1 MNLLHN
7 LNPPQ
12 REAVLHG
19 EGPLLILAGAGSG
32 KTRVIVHRIAW
43 LIREKAVPPW
53 QILAVTFTNKA
64 AGEMRDRVV
73 KLLGGGE
80 VPLIATFHSAC
91 ARILR
96 REIHHLGYEG
106 NFAIYDDRDSEKLLK
121 AIVAELNLDEKRF
134 PAKMFAA
141 AIDDAKN
148 AGQMPDDLPDGDY
161 FMEKVARV
169 YTTYQ
174 ERLKKCNALDFG
186 DLVLLTVRLFE
197 TVPEVLERYRERY
210 RWLLVDEYQDTNP
223 IQYRLVRLL
232 AGTRQNLCVV
242 GDDDQSIYRW
252 RGACIRNI
260 LDFEKE
266 FSGVKVVKLEQNYRS
281 TRTILSAAGKVVE
294 KNRGRKLKTLW
305 TENPG
310 GERIVYRR
318 LEDERAEARFVC
330 GEIERFARRG
340 GDVRDTAVF
349 YRTNAQSRVVEDA
362 LVAEGIPYRMVGGM
376 RFYERMEIKDILA
389 YLKAL
394 DNPADEI
401 ALKRIINTP
410 PRGIGLSTVD
420 KIAELAVQKGMLFYD
435 ALAEAA
441 KGALL
446 GSGPR
451 GKVASFVA
459 MLERFKVAAETMP
472 LTELASR
479 IIQETGY
486 ADRLKGE
493 RSDEADDRLANLQE
507 LLAALEE
514 FERTSEEHTLSAFL
528 EQVALVSDLERGES
542 GREATTLMTLHSAK
556 GLEFPLV
563 FMTGMEERLFP
574 HVRALE
580 DRDQMEEERRL
591 CYVGMTRARERLFLT
606 NARRRRIFGQEQYN
620 QPSRFIA
627 DIPEDFLDM
636 EEEYQPGL
644 GFGDRRP
651 GARDWGL
658 GKQESGVRSR
668 ESGVRSQES
677 GVSTQKSGVR
687 SQEPEERL
695 TTECVSGE
703 KREKH
708 NLAAVFE
715 MEQELENEV
724 RVVPDEDAGVAIGMR
739 VRHSKFGVGTIRKIE
754 GLGDAQK
761 VIVWFNSVGPK
772 KLLVRFAGL
781 ERV

>member
-43 LIREKAVPPW
+43 LIRQKGIPPW

-64 AGEMRDRVV
+64 AGEMRERVE

-96 REIHHLGYEG
+96 REINHLGYDG

-121 AIVAELNLDEKRF
+121 EIVVELKLDEKRF

-141 AIDDAKN
+141 AIDDCKN
-148 AGQMPDDLPDGDY
+148 AGRLPTDVPTGDF
-161 FMEKVARV
+161 FMEKVSRV
-169 YTTYQ
+169 YTAYQ

-197 TVPEVLERYRERY
+197 TMPEILERYLERY

-252 RGACIRNI
+252 RGASIRNI

-281 TRTILSAAGKVVE
+281 TRTILAAAGKVVE
-294 KNRGRKLKTLW
+294 KNRGRKQKTLW

-310 GERIVYRR
+310 GERIVYRQ
-318 LEDERAEARFVC
+318 LEDERDEARFVC
-330 GEIERFARRG
+330 REIERFVRQG
-340 GDVRDTAVF
+340 GDLRDTAIF

-394 DNPADEI
+394 DNPADEV

-410 PRGIGLSTVD
+410 PRGIGQATVE
-420 KIAELAVQKGMLFYD
+420 KITELAGQKRIIFYD

-441 KGALL
+441 KGGLL
-446 GSGPR
+446 SAGPR
-451 GKVASFVA
+451 GKVASFVE
-459 MLERFKVAAETMP
+459 MLERFKVVAETTP

-479 IIQETGY
+479 IIQDTGY
-486 ADRLKGE
+486 AERLKGE
-493 RSDEADDRLANLQE
+493 RSEEADDRLANLQE

-514 FERTSEEHTLSAFL
+514 FERSSDESTLSAFL

-542 GREATTLMTLHSAK
+542 GQEATTLMTLHSAK

-563 FMTGMEERLFP
+563 IMIGMEERLFP

-580 DRDQMEEERRL
+580 DREQMEEERRL

-606 NARRRRIFGQEQYN
+606 NARRRRIFGQDQYN
-620 QPSRFIA
+620 QASRFIA
-627 DIPEDFLDM
+627 DIPRDFLDLG
-636 EEEYQPGL
+636 EYQEPGIR
-644 GFGDRRP
+644 DR
-651 GARDWGL
+651 GV
-658 GKQESGVRSR
+658 GKAFSSEG
-668 ESGVRSQES
+668 
-677 GVSTQKSGVR
+677 
-687 SQEPEERL
+687 PFL
-695 TTECVSGE
+695 
-703 KREKH
+703 H
-708 NLAAVFE
+708 NLAAVLQ
-715 MEQELENEV
+715 MEPEPELGNEV
-724 RVVPDEDAGVAIGMR
+724 RVVPEDAEGVAIGMQ
-739 VRHSKFGVGTIRKIE
+739 VRHAKFGIGTIRKIE
-754 GLGDAQK
+754 GRGDDKK
-761 VIVWFNSVGPK
+761 VIVWFNTVGPK

>member
-1 MNLLHN
+1 
-7 LNPPQ
+7 
-12 REAVLHG
+12 
-19 EGPLLILAGAGSG
+19 
-32 KTRVIVHRIAW
+32 
-43 LIREKAVPPW
+43 
-53 QILAVTFTNKA
+53 
-64 AGEMRDRVV
+64 
-73 KLLGGGE
+73 
-80 VPLIATFHSAC
+80 
-91 ARILR
+91 
-96 REIHHLGYEG
+96 
-106 NFAIYDDRDSEKLLK
+106 
-121 AIVAELNLDEKRF
+121 
-134 PAKMFAA
+134 
-141 AIDDAKN
+141 
-148 AGQMPDDLPDGDY
+148 
-161 FMEKVARV
+161 
-169 YTTYQ
+169 
-174 ERLKKCNALDFG
+174 
-186 DLVLLTVRLFE
+186 VLLTVRLLE

-252 RGACIRNI
+252 RGASIRNI

-266 FSGVKVVKLEQNYRS
+266 FPGVKVVKLEQNYRS

-294 KNRGRKLKTLW
+294 KNRGRKEKTLW

-318 LEDERAEARFVC
+318 LADERAEARFVC
-330 GEIERFARRG
+330 GEIERFVRRG

-394 DNPADEI
+394 DNPADEV

-410 PRGIGLSTVD
+410 PRGIGLATVD
-420 KIAELAVQKGMLFYD
+420 RIAELAGQKGILFYD

-441 KGALL
+441 KGGLL
-446 GSGPR
+446 AAGPR

-459 MLERFKVAAETMP
+459 MLERFKAVAETTP
-472 LTELASR
+472 LTELASA

-514 FERTSEEHTLSAFL
+514 FERSSEERTLSAFL

-556 GLEFPLV
+556 GLEFPIV
-563 FMTGMEERLFP
+563 FIIGMEERLFP

-580 DRDQMEEERRL
+580 DREQMEEERRL
-591 CYVGMTRARERLFLT
+591 CYVGMTRARERLFIT

-620 QPSRFIA
+620 QPSRFIG
-627 DIPEDFLDM
+627 DIPRDFIDL
-636 EEEYQPGL
+636 EEEFQPAF
-644 GFGDRRP
+644 GFGQRERNGDY
-651 GARDWGL
+651 
-658 GKQESGVRSR
+658 GVRSGER
-668 ESGVRSQES
+668 GVRSAECGIKDFDS
-677 GVSTQKSGVR
+677 EIRNPKSEFADGAG
-687 SQEPEERL
+687 S
-695 TTECVSGE
+695 
-703 KREKH
+703 REKGERH

-715 MEQELENEV
+715 MEQEPELGNEV
-724 RVVPDEDAGVAIGMR
+724 RVVPDDDEEVVLGLK

-754 GLGDAQK
+754 GSGDAQK